1 MAKWEP
7 FEEIKRLED
16 EIEDIFNQFWRS
28 TRIPKLS
35 LPRVKSGKEIAS
47 LESNVWSPAADVIE
61 KESEV
66 VVKCD
71 LPGIDKKDVKIK
83 INPESI
89 TITGE
94 SRKEKKQEEENYYI
108 EERVYGAF
116 SKIIPLPSEIDPE
129 KAQAK
134 FEHGVLEIKAPKV
147 EVKKFKEITL

>member
-16 EIEDIFNQFWRS
+16 EIENIFNQFWRS

-35 LPRVKSGKEIAS
+35 LPRVKLGKEIAS
-47 LESNVWSPAADVIE
+47 LESTVWSPAADVIE

-66 VVKCD
+66 IVKCD
-71 LPGIDKKDVKIK
+71 LPGVDKKDVKIK

-116 SKIIPLPSEIDPE
+116 SKMIVLPSEIDPE
-129 KAQAK
+129 KVQAK

-147 EVKKFKEITL
+147 EIKKFKEITL

>member
-16 EIEDIFNQFWRS
+16 EIENIFNQFWRS

-47 LESNVWSPAADVIE
+47 LESTVWSPAADVIE

-66 VVKCD
+66 IVKCD
-71 LPGIDKKDVKIK
+71 LPGVDKKDVKIK

-116 SKIIPLPSEIDPE
+116 SKMIVLPSEIDPE
-129 KAQAK
+129 KVQAK

-147 EVKKFKEITL
+147 EIKKFKEITL

>member
-16 EIEDIFNQFWRS
+16 EIENIFNQFWRS

-47 LESNVWSPAADVIE
+47 LESTVWSPAVDVIE

-66 VVKCD
+66 IVKCD
-71 LPGIDKKDVKIK
+71 LPGVDKKDVKIK

-116 SKIIPLPSEIDPE
+116 SKMIVLPSEIDPE
-129 KAQAK
+129 KVQAK

-147 EVKKFKEITL
+147 EIKKFKEITL